1 MMIGVS
7 KWKYSQ
13 SVIEERQND
22 CMGYGDPSDYCRNEA
37 WFIKELSKQIEE
49 KFHIRKNLTFAFME
63 AYSQSGKT
71 NLNDELQQTHWIE
84 ETNKLWNEASS
95 RKQTFD
101 FKTIDDVIEENA
113 LCKEEK
119 KRLKRDVGSLTIQV
133 ESLIDSFNKEVVTL
147 KASSQQQN
155 TKIEVNDKKLSAMN
169 NEVVSLKAS
178 SQQQKTKFEVNDQ
191 KLSAMATRGSWCA
204 YRHNSW
210 DGKSGDVNYERIIF
224 HETNMKVNGGR
235 PNPLNLKTGN
245 GSFQ

>member
-1 MMIGVS
+1 MIGVS

-84 ETNKLWNEASS
+84 ETNKLWNEATS

-119 KRLKRDVGSLTIQV
+119 KRLKRDVGSLTKQV
-133 ESLIDSFNKEVVTL
+133 ESLIDSFNKEV
-147 KASSQQQN
+147 A
-155 TKIEVNDKKLSAMN
+155 
-169 NEVVSLKAS
+169 SLKAS
-178 SQQQKTKFEVNDQ
+178 SQQQKTKIEVNDK
-191 KLSAMATRGSWCA
+191 KLSTMATRGSWCA

-224 HETNMKVNGGR
+224 HETNMKVNGRR
-235 PNPLNLKTGN
+235 PNPLDLNTAMEIFSN
-245 GSFQ
+245 